1 MKLGDSLAL
10 LVVLLVLVLISA
22 LPYLGSEAQQEAV
35 TIIEIDPNGFPHVTV
50 VVNVSEGVNE
60 VRLPVAPLAITLTVA
75 VDGTEAASIFD
86 PETRSLIFV
95 AEKSG
100 VAVISYVADVSISN
114 ESVVSFNV
122 ETNASV
128 KLVIPPGVVLLTP
141 PSVVE
146 SIYASNGSITIVF
159 RGPQRIEYIVV
170 SSPPQ
175 ITSVPAQTPRPSE
188 ATAPQPRARQQN
200 VLHYIVAAVA
210 LAIVLAVALL
220 LHLRSRKLPP
230 EELDDIDRAI
240 IKALEKR
247 GGSAMQ
253 SELQKELAIPKTTLW
268 RHVRRLERAGILR
281 VEKVGQQN
289 RVVLAKKK

>member
-1 MKLGDSLAL
+1 MKLGDSLAFL
-10 LVVLLVLVLISA
+10 LLALVLISA
-22 LPYLGSEAQQEAV
+22 LPHLVSEAQQVAE

-60 VRLPVAPLAITLTVA
+60 VQLPVAPLAITLTV
-75 VDGTEAASIFD
+75 VVGGTEAASIFD
-86 PETRSLIFV
+86 PETRRLIFV

-100 VAVISYVADVSISN
+100 VAVVSYVADVSISN
-114 ESVVSFNV
+114 ESVISFDV
-122 ETNASV
+122 ETNVSV
-128 KLVIPPGVVLLTP
+128 KLVIPPGVILLIP
-141 PSVVE
+141 PSDVE
-146 SIYASNGSITIVF
+146 SIYASNGNITIVF
-159 RGPQRIEYIVV
+159 RGPQRIEYIVM
-170 SSPPQ
+170 SPP
-175 ITSVPAQTPRPSE
+175 PQTPKQSE
-188 ATAPQPRARQQN
+188 ATTPQPGAQQ
-200 VLHYIVAAVA
+200 LYYIMVAAAA

-220 LHLRSRKLPP
+220 LHSRSRKLPS

-268 RHVRRLERAGILR
+268 RHVRKLERTGILR

-289 RVVLAKKK
+289 RLVLAKKR

>member
-1 MKLGDSLAL
+1 MKLGDSLAF
-10 LVVLLVLVLISA
+10 VLLALALISA
-22 LPYLGSEAQQEAV
+22 LPHLVSEAQQVAE
-35 TIIEIDPNGFPHVTV
+35 TIIEIDPNGFPHVAV
-50 VVNVSEGVNE
+50 VVNASEGVNE
-60 VRLPVAPLAITLTVA
+60 VQLPVAPLAITLRVV

-86 PETRSLIFV
+86 PETRRLIFV
-95 AEKSG
+95 AEKGG
-100 VAVISYVADVSISN
+100 VAVVSYVADVSISN
-114 ESVVSFNV
+114 ESVISFDV
-122 ETNASV
+122 ETNAFV

-141 PSVVE
+141 PSDVE
-146 SIYASNGSITIVF
+146 SIHASNGSITIVF
-159 RGPQRIEYIVV
+159 RGPQRIEYIVM
-170 SSPPQ
+170 SPPPQ
-175 ITSVPAQTPRPSE
+175 ITSVPMQTPKPSE
-188 ATAPQPRARQQN
+188 ATAPQLGAQQN
-200 VLHYIVAAVA
+200 FYYIMAAAVA
-210 LAIVLAVALL
+210 LAIVLVVALL
-220 LHLRSRKLPP
+220 LHSRSRKLSS

>member
-1 MKLGDSLAL
+1 LAL
-10 LVVLLVLVLISA
+10 TVLLALALIMA
-22 LPYLGSEAQQEAV
+22 LPHLGLEAQQAAE
-35 TIIEIDPNGFPHVTV
+35 TIIEIDPSGFPRVTV

-60 VRLPVAPLAITLTVA
+60 VQLPVAPLAITLTVV
-75 VDGTEAASIFD
+75 VDGVEAASIFV
-86 PETRSLIFV
+86 PETCSLIFV

-100 VAVISYVADVSISN
+100 TAVVSYVVDVSISN
-114 ESVVSFNV
+114 ESVVSFDV
-122 ETNASV
+122 KTNSSV

-141 PSVVE
+141 PSDVE

-170 SSPPQ
+170 SPQ
-175 ITSVPAQTPRPSE
+175 SQIISVPAQTPSPSE
-188 ATAPQPRARQQN
+188 ATVPQPGAQQQN
-200 VLHYIVAAVA
+200 VLYYIVAAA
-210 LAIVLAVALL
+210 TLAIFLVTALL
-220 LHLRSRKLPP
+220 LHSKSRKLSP

-289 RVVLAKKK
+289 KLVLAKKK

>member
-1 MKLGDSLAL
+1 MKLGNPPA
-10 LVVLLVLVLISA
+10 LVVLLALVLISA
-22 LPYLGSEAQQEAV
+22 LPHLGSEAQQAAEA
-35 TIIEIDPNGFPHVTV
+35 IIEIDPSGFPHVTV

-60 VRLPVAPLAITLTVA
+60 VQLPVAPLVVTLTVV

-86 PETRSLIFV
+86 PETRRLIFV

-100 VAVISYVADVSISN
+100 VAVVSYVADVSISN
-114 ESVVSFNV
+114 ESVVSFDV

-128 KLVIPPGVVLLTP
+128 KLVIPPGVFLLTP
-141 PSVVE
+141 PSDVE
-146 SIYASNGSITIVF
+146 SMHARNGSITIVF

-170 SSPPQ
+170 SLPPQ

-188 ATAPQPRARQQN
+188 ATVSQPGAQQN
-200 VLHYIVAAVA
+200 ILYYIAAAALAAV
-210 LAIVLAVALL
+210 LVVMLL
-220 LHLRSRKLPP
+220 LRSRSRKLFP

-253 SELQKELAIPKTTLW
+253 SELQKELTIPKTTLW

-289 RVVLAKKK
+289 KLVLSKKK

>member
-1 MKLGDSLAL
+1 MKLGASLAF
-10 LVVLLVLVLISA
+10 VLLALALISA
-22 LPYLGSEAQQEAV
+22 LPHLMSEAQQAAE
-35 TIIEIDPNGFPHVTV
+35 TIIEIDSKGLPYVTV
-50 VVNVSEGVNE
+50 VVNASEGVNE
-60 VRLPVAPLAITLTVA
+60 VQLPVAPLAITLRVV
-75 VDGTEAASIFD
+75 VDGAEAASIFD
-86 PETRSLIFV
+86 PETRRLIFV

-100 VAVISYVADVSISN
+100 VAVVSYVADVSVSN
-114 ESVVSFNV
+114 ESVISFDV
-122 ETNASV
+122 ETNESV

-141 PSVVE
+141 PSDVE

-159 RGPQRIEYIVV
+159 RGRQRIEYIVV
-170 SSPPQ
+170 SPPPQ
-175 ITSVPAQTPRPSE
+175 TTTVPVQTPKPSE
-188 ATAPQPRARQQN
+188 ATAPQPGAQQQQN
-200 VLHYIVAAVA
+200 FYYIMVVAA
-210 LAIVLAVALL
+210 LAIVLVVVLL
-220 LHLRSRKLPP
+220 LHSRSRKLSS

-289 RVVLAKKK
+289 RVVLIKKK

>member
-1 MKLGDSLAL
+1 MKLGTSLAFVMMAL
-10 LVVLLVLVLISA
+10 AFISA
-22 LPYLGSEAQQEAV
+22 LPHLGSEASQTAE

-60 VRLPVAPLAITLTVA
+60 VQLPVAPLAITLRVV
-75 VDGTEAASIFD
+75 VDSAEAASIFD
-86 PETRSLIFV
+86 PETRSLIFA

-100 VAVISYVADVSISN
+100 VAVVSYVADVSISN
-114 ESVVSFNV
+114 ESVISFDV

-141 PSVVE
+141 PSEVE
-146 SIYASNGSITIVF
+146 SIYASNGSITIVL

-170 SSPPQ
+170 SPPPQ
-175 ITSVPAQTPRPSE
+175 ITSVPAQTSRPSE
-188 ATAPQPRARQQN
+188 ATAPQPGVQQQN
-200 VLHYIVAAVA
+200 VYYIVVVAVA
-210 LAIVLAVALL
+210 LAIVLVVALL
-220 LHLRSRKLPP
+220 LHSRSRKLSSG
-230 EELDDIDRAI
+230 ELDDIDRAI

-247 GGSAMQ
+247 GGAAMQ